1 MNKEIEFLIMTIHKR
16 QVACILNEVIKVIL
30 DVKGI
35 DTYPDNKK
43 DHEIKIYKLDELLGM
58 QAKEISEKIKYTSL
72 LFVKNISAIQ
82 VCVAIPGEIDIRK
95 FKTSGIMLVPDYIR
109 RKQTP
114 FAVWGFIKEQ
124 ESLYTLITFS
134 HFDT

>member
-82 VCVAIPGEIDIRK
+82 FCVAIPGEIDIRK
-95 FKTSGIMLVPDYIR
+95 FPDYIR

-114 FAVWGFIKEQ
+114 FAVWGYIKEQ

>member
-72 LFVKNISAIQ
+72 LFVKSVLLFPGKLILENLKPRGSCLFPIISEENRHPLQYGVI
-82 VCVAIPGEIDIRK
+82 
-95 FKTSGIMLVPDYIR
+95 
-109 RKQTP
+109 
-114 FAVWGFIKEQ
+114 
-124 ESLYTLITFS
+124 
-134 HFDT
+134 

>member
-95 FKTSGIMLVPDYIR
+95 FKTS
-109 RKQTP
+109 
-114 FAVWGFIKEQ
+114 
-124 ESLYTLITFS
+124 
-134 HFDT
+134 